1 MSSCSSCHMM
11 CRASL
16 APAVNELS
24 CSACEACSHVCIT
37 EGKDR
42 SLLVYALSYNEFEV
56 SVFILSDCKVGYR
69 ACVWI
74 ELCQVSAAC
83 FAVEYRHDF
92 HGWFLVGDVRVT
104 ASGMS
109 DDADVIVEI
118 DGLHLRKLACT
129 GNCL

>member
-1 MSSCSSCHMM
+1 M

-16 APAVNELS
+16 APAIYKFS
-24 CSACEACSHVCIT
+24 CSTCETCSHVCIT

-42 SLLVYALSYNEFEV
+42 SFLVYTLSYNELEV
-56 SVFILSDCKVGYR
+56 SVIILSDCKVGYR

-92 HGWFLVGDVRVT
+92 HGWFLVGDGSVT

-118 DGLHLRKLACT
+118 DGVQLRKLACT

>member
-1 MSSCSSCHMM
+1 M

-16 APAVNELS
+16 APAIYKFS
-24 CSACEACSHVCIT
+24 CATCETCSHVCIT

-42 SLLVYALSYNEFEV
+42 SFLVYTLSYNELEV
-56 SVFILSDCKVGYR
+56 SVFILSDRKVGYR

-74 ELCQVSAAC
+74 KLCQVSAAC

-92 HGWFLVGDVRVT
+92 HGWFLVGDVSIST
-104 ASGMS
+104 SGMS
-109 DDADVIVEI
+109 NDADVIVEI
-118 DGLHLRKLACT
+118 DGVHLRKLACT